1 MQKIKVLIVDDHK
14 VTQKLLEQSLQD
26 DIFEKKI
33 AEDGKFALD
42 YYHEWKPDIIL
53 LDILLPVIS
62 GYSVLKEIR
71 LKDNDKST
79 AIIVVSSLMEKA
91 DIMDCAKLGIQGYI
105 VKPIN
110 FKEICR
116 KVIEYFIKAYPERA
130 TEAAGLV
137 NLIKDKPAAEEKN
150 DPQGAG

>member
-1 MQKIKVLIVDDHK
+1 MQKIKALIVDDHK
-14 VTQKLLEQSLQD
+14 VTQKLLDHALQD
-26 DIFEKKI
+26 DIFEKMI

-42 YYHEWKPDIIL
+42 YYREWKPDVIL

-71 LKDNDKST
+71 IKGNDKST
-79 AIIVVSSLMEKA
+79 AIIVVSSLMAKE
-91 DIMDCAKLGIQGYI
+91 DVMDCAKLGIQGYI

-116 KVIEYFIKAYPERA
+116 KVLECFMKAYPERA
-130 TEAAGLV
+130 TEAVELIK
-137 NLIKDKPAAEEKN
+137 LIKDKPAEEKT
-150 DPQGAG
+150 DPPGSG

>member
-1 MQKIKVLIVDDHK
+1 MQKIKALIVDDHK
-14 VTQKLLEQSLQD
+14 VTQKLLENALQD
-26 DIFEKKI
+26 EIFEKKI

-42 YYHEWKPDIIL
+42 YYREWKPDVIL
-53 LDILLPVIS
+53 LDILLPIIS

-71 LKDNDKST
+71 IKDNDKST
-79 AIIVVSSLMEKA
+79 AIIIVSSLIAKE

-116 KVIEYFIKAYPERA
+116 KVLECFMKAYPDRA
-130 TEAAGLV
+130 TEAAELV
-137 NLIKDKPAAEEKN
+137 KLIKDKPEAAEKT
-150 DPQGAG
+150 DAQGSG

>member
-1 MQKIKVLIVDDHK
+1 MQKIKALIVDDHK
-14 VTQKLLEQSLQD
+14 VTQKLLDHALQD
-26 DIFEKKI
+26 DIFEKMI

-42 YYHEWKPDIIL
+42 YYREWKPDVIL

-71 LKDNDKST
+71 IKDNDKST
-79 AIIVVSSLMEKA
+79 AIIIISSLIAKE

-116 KVIEYFIKAYPERA
+116 KVLECFMKAYPDRA
-130 TEAAGLV
+130 TEAAELV
-137 NLIKDKPAAEEKN
+137 KLIKDKPEAAEKT
-150 DPQGAG
+150 DAQGSG